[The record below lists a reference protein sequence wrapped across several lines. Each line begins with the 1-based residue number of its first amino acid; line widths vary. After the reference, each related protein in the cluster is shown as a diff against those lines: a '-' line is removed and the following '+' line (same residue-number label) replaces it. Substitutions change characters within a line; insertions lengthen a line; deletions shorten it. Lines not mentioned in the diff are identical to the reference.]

1 MPWHLWMLRATCQL
15 ETDLSATVYNPLD
28 FDSHFVD
35 VIETRSIPYSL
46 NVNWTGIRNGE
57 AADCVKRMPDG
68 RHLDINSWL

>member
-1 MPWHLWMLRATCQL
+1 MDVEGKCQL

-28 FDSHFVD
+28 FYSHFVD
-35 VIETRSIPYSL
+35 VIETRGIPYSL

-57 AADCVKRMPDG
+57 GADYVKRMPDG